1 MEGKKSELK
10 FIFLVM
16 YVYAISSDTYPGHD
30 VVYTQ
35 ELFTTLPEI
44 FNFFFSC
51 RRIQRTI
58 RETPLILQTPI
69 DATS

>member
-44 FNFFFSC
+44 FNFFFFM
-51 RRIQRTI
+51 
-58 RETPLILQTPI
+58 
-69 DATS
+69 